1 MNEITFRLADA
12 TFADAELVRQAEHT
26 SLGDSSYTAAE
37 IAEILA
43 RPEQRCYLALAEPDG
58 APAGLCSCLL
68 TADTCGSRLE
78 LDLLGVQSAYRGRGI
93 ATRLISLALSRA
105 AADGI
110 QCFRAVVAQDN
121 LASQRAFMRAG
132 LAKSAEASS
141 LMVYRLDGTLPQH
154 SLPDGLRL
162 QVAKAPYP
170 LPNGAIRTQRAQLL
184 HASETLAEAQLV
196 RVQTLVYAGVWIES
210 LRGDEEPII
219 HLLRALLVWA
229 AQERLD
235 EVGVHC
241 MADPELPAALWRA
254 GFIELGSY
262 YQFSASRPGG
272 LFGVPDVPDGA

>member
-1 MNEITFRLADA
+1 
-12 TFADAELVRQAEHT
+12 
-26 SLGDSSYTAAE
+26 
-37 IAEILA
+37 
-43 RPEQRCYLALAEPDG
+43 
-58 APAGLCSCLL
+58 
-68 TADTCGSRLE
+68 
-78 LDLLGVQSAYRGRGI
+78 
-93 ATRLISLALSRA
+93 
-105 AADGI
+105 
-110 QCFRAVVAQDN
+110 
-121 LASQRAFMRAG
+121 MRAG

-170 LPNGAIRTQRAQLL
+170 LPNGAIRTQRAPLL
-184 HASETLAEAQLV
+184 HASETLAEAELV
-196 RVQTLVYAGVWIES
+196 RVQTLVYAGVWIVS

-272 LFGVPDVPDGA
+272 LFGVPDVPDGAWNCSRMSLKTRARPLCGQLLERPAFTTAVAAGHAAGVRDTWPAPRRHTAVGPQLRLPDIGGFCHLPSA